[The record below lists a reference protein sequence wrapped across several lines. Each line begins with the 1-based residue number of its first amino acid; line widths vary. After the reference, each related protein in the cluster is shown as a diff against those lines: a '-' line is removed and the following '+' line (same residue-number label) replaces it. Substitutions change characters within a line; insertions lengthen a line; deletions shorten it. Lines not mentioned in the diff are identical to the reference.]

1 MYLERNGKNASMSDE
16 WRVNNC
22 QDISREISS
31 DIREKSYDERLNVS
45 FSCPADIVYRVGWA
59 EK

>member
-1 MYLERNGKNASMSDE
+1 MSDE

-31 DIREKSYDERLNVS
+31 DIREKSYDEKLNVS